1 MKLLGV
7 LTLALLALVAG
18 LLPARAADT
27 TVLAAGGK
35 ALLPIVVAAN
45 ASKETRAVA
54 DELAGYLQRIT
65 GAPFSVTT
73 GDGKRGIV
81 LGAIADFPVPALAKA
96 LEIRNGVDGREAY
109 AIRSEKARLLLL
121 GGADLGASHA
131 AFRLLEVLGCRWFFP
146 AKEWEIVPRTPKLA
160 VSLDESS
167 RPAVLSRRIWYMVFY
182 EGQNRATQDALAW
195 KRHNRMASSREINC
209 GHAWQ
214 SIVLDNK
221 AVFDAHPEYLALTG
235 GKRQGYQLC
244 VSNPGLQQV
253 AAEWALTQFR
263 RNPAMDMV
271 SVEAS
276 DGGGQCE
283 CDECKKLGKI
293 SNRIFGLANVVARA
307 VAKEFPGKM
316 VGLYA
321 YGEHCEPPDFA
332 LEPNVYV
339 QSTVGFISG
348 RYTFDELV
356 QLWPKV
362 TRNWGFYL
370 YFSVYYWDWDT
381 LPGGTGGNVPWMRRE
396 IPRLAAAGATSFDA
410 ESGNNWGPHGRGYYV
425 ANRLMWNPKVDVV
438 ALLKDFYAKAF
449 GAGAA
454 AMQRYYERLDPGNKP
469 IMSENLLAAAFRD
482 IDEAARLTAAQP
494 DIQARLDQLKQ
505 YLHFVR
511 LRWDLT
517 HTPDKAKQKE
527 LTLAALTHLYR
538 TRYAYMN
545 SWEAIRQ
552 LWTPQAAKD
561 FNEPAWS
568 FADPAQPKA
577 WAVETPYTHAEAEA
591 RFRED
596 LQRFQLQDIKEV
608 KFSEDLAPSG
618 LRTAAPAASSQT
630 YQNPGKYAL
639 YSAKGE
645 PLEIALTA
653 GVIAWYRDRAEAEY
667 RLLDAAGTEIAKA
680 RLPLDGQPH
689 PLSLA
694 VPKAGLYW
702 LVMNDQGTAWNIS
715 AAAGKPVAVVLSRD
729 YHPIHSG
736 WMQRMY
742 FYVPKGTKE
751 IQYFWNGGPHVI
763 YGPDGAQRARVTA
776 SGKWITG
783 PVRPGE
789 DGKAWSFGEFAL
801 GELYFANIPGC
812 LAASPDALL
821 LPRELVKKD
830 GIGLKE

>member
-1 MKLLGV
+1 MTR
-7 LTLALLALVAG
+7 LTCLALSLLALLAGIV
-18 LLPARAADT
+18 PARAA
-27 TVLAAGGK
+27 VPIALAASGK
-35 ALLPIVVAAN
+35 ALLPIVIAPG
-45 ASKETRAVA
+45 ASKDTRAVA
-54 DELAGYLQRIT
+54 EELAGYLQRIT
-65 GAPFSVTT
+65 GATFPVTT
-73 GDGKRGIV
+73 GNGARGIV
-81 LGAIADFPVPALAKA
+81 LGTISEFPVPALAKA

-131 AFRLLEVLGCRWFFP
+131 AFRLLETLGCRWFFP
-146 AKEWEIVPRTPKLA
+146 AREWEIVPRIPALT
-160 VSLDESS
+160 VTRDETS
-167 RPAVLSRRIWYMVFY
+167 RPAILSRRIWYMMFY
-182 EGQNRATQDALAW
+182 EGQNRALFDAQAW
-195 KRHNRMASSREINC
+195 ARRNRMASSRGINC

-214 SIVLDNK
+214 TIIADNK
-221 AVFDAHPEYLALTG
+221 AVFDAHPEYRALTG
-235 GKRQGYQLC
+235 GKRQGEQLC
-244 VSNPGLQQV
+244 VSNLALQKL
-253 AAEWALTQFR
+253 ATDWALAQLR
-263 RNPAMDMV
+263 QNPSLDMV
-271 SVEAS
+271 SMEPS
-276 DGGGQCE
+276 DGYGQCE
-283 CDECKKLGKI
+283 CEECKKLGSI
-293 SNRIFGLANVVARA
+293 SNRVFGLANVVAKA
-307 VAKEFPGKM
+307 VNKEFPGKM

-321 YGEHCEPPDFA
+321 YAEHCEPPSFP

-339 QSTVGFISG
+339 QSTVGFITG

-362 TRNWGFYL
+362 SKNMGFYL
-370 YFSVYYWDWDT
+370 YFSVYYWDWDM

-425 ANRLMWNPKVDVV
+425 ANRLMWNPKVDVD

-449 GAGAA
+449 GPAA
-454 AMQRYYERLDPGNKP
+454 AVMQRYYERLDPGNKP
-469 IMSENLLAAAFRD
+469 LMSENLLAAAFRD
-482 IDEAARLTAAQP
+482 LDAASRLTAGQP

-517 HTPDKAKQKE
+517 HTADKAKQKE
-527 LTLAALTHLYR
+527 LTLAALTHVYR
-538 TRYAYMN
+538 TRYSYMN
-545 SWEAIRQ
+545 HWEAVRQ

-561 FNEPAWS
+561 FAEPGWS
-568 FADPAQPKA
+568 FADPTQPKA
-577 WAVETPYTHAEAEA
+577 WANDTPYTHAETEA

-596 LQRFQLQDIKEV
+596 LQRFRLQEIIEV
-608 KFSEDLAPSG
+608 KFTEDLVPAG
-618 LRTAAPAASSQT
+618 LRSDAPAASSQT

-639 YSAKGE
+639 YSLKGE
-645 PLEIALTA
+645 PIEIALTA

-667 RLLDAAGTEIAKA
+667 RLLDTAGKEIAKA

-702 LVMNDQGTAWNIS
+702 LIMNDQGTAWTIS
-715 AAAGKPVAVVLSRD
+715 AAAGKPIAVVLSRD
-729 YHPIHSG
+729 YHPMHAG

-763 YGPDGAQRARVTA
+763 YGPDGKERARVTA
-776 SGKWITG
+776 SGKYITG

-789 DGKAWSFGEFAL
+789 DGKVWSFGEFAL
-801 GELYFANIPGC
+801 GDLYFANIPGY

-821 LPRELVKKD
+821 LPRELVEKD
-830 GIGLKE
+830 GLGKKK